1 MDPAL
6 RNTIIAISAIFL
18 YGLFV
23 SGITPGSLFRKFRN
37 TLYYYFGYTIN
48 RHFIIRKIDE
58 EYKTILEGAFLY
70 YHQLSAENKVLFE
83 KRVQKFIDK
92 KQFIP
97 AGENKAVTAEMK
109 TLIAA
114 SAVQITFGLPHVY
127 FDNFRHIYVYPDF
140 YYSEGMQQYNAGE
153 VHKSGKIFLSWIDFL
168 EGYLDPTNARNV
180 GLHEMAHALR
190 LENMIKNREYQ
201 YFKWSDIQ
209 EFNDYTVWESN
220 KIKAGEESIFRPYA
234 ATYYHEFFAVVIEVF
249 FEQPTAFVEYH
260 PALYSV
266 TCRLLRQDPRY
277 PNRRIR

>member
-1 MDPAL
+1 MDPGL
-6 RNTIIAISAIFL
+6 RNTIIAIGVILL
-18 YGLFV
+18 YALFV
-23 SGITPGSLFRKFRN
+23 SGTTPGDIYRKFRN
-37 TLYYYFGYTIN
+37 ALYYHFGHTIN
-48 RHFIIRKIDE
+48 RHFIIRTLNE
-58 EYKTILEGAFLY
+58 EYKTILTGAFHY
-70 YHQLSAENKVLFE
+70 YHQLSADNKTLFE
-83 KRVQKFIDK
+83 KRVQKFVDK

-97 AGENKAVTAEMK
+97 AGEHKEVTAEMK

-114 SAVQITFGLPHVY
+114 SAVQLTFGLPHVY
-127 FDNFRHIYVYPDF
+127 FDNFKSIYVYPDF

-153 VHKSGKIFLSWIDFL
+153 VHKDGKIFLSWFDFL
-168 EGYLDPTNARNV
+168 EGYLNPSNARNV

-249 FEQPTAFVEYH
+249 FEQPEAFVDYH
-260 PALYSV
+260 PALFNV
-266 TCRLLRQDPRY
+266 TCRLLRQDPRD